1 MTSTRIGKPRLDAQ
15 FIAVG
20 RSAAGGMAVGT
31 VDLTGRVR
39 VQHMTSKDDAV
50 FDILHD
56 KAPISLE
63 EQVGARLAKGQA
75 FAAAIENGMK
85 AVIKAQ
91 AERDPTVN
99 AVIYQARI

>member
-1 MTSTRIGKPRLDAQ
+1 
-15 FIAVG
+15 
-20 RSAAGGMAVGT
+20 
-31 VDLTGRVR
+31 
-39 VQHMTSKDDAV
+39 MTSKDDAA

-63 EQVGARLAKGQA
+63 EQVGARLAKEQA
-75 FAAAIENGMK
+75 FTAAIENGMK

-99 AVIYQARI
+99 TVIYQARI

>member
-1 MTSTRIGKPRLDAQ
+1 
-15 FIAVG
+15 
-20 RSAAGGMAVGT
+20 
-31 VDLTGRVR
+31 
-39 VQHMTSKDDAV
+39 MTSKDDAV